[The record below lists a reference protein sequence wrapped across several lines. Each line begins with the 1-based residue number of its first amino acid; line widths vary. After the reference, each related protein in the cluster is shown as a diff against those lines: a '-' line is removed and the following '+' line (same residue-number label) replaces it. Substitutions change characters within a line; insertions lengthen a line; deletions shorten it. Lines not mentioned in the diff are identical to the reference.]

1 MDNEGEQDFNK
12 YADDYRKILKEN
24 IKKFSEFDSNYFS
37 EYKVKIV
44 KDVLDEPAE
53 KILDFGCGDGISCAF
68 FNKYFPNSTI
78 TGIDVSLESIKIAI
92 NKQIPN
98 ASFIHYKNEK
108 LPFKDES
115 FDVVFIACVL
125 HHINKQNHRNLIN
138 ELKRVLKKNGE
149 LFIFEHNPFNI
160 ITRKMVKDCIFD
172 ENAELIYAKSLKNTV
187 IKSGFSD
194 VKVNYTLF
202 FPRYKI
208 LEKCFSLEKYLR
220 RCNFGAQ
227 YYIKAKKD

>member
-1 MDNEGEQDFNK
+1 MDNDGEQEFNK
-12 YADDYRKILKEN
+12 YADDYRKILTGN

-37 EYKVKIV
+37 EYKVKVV
-44 KDVLDEPAE
+44 KDVLVEPAE
-53 KILDFGCGDGISCAF
+53 KILDFGCGDGISCEF
-68 FNKYFPNSTI
+68 FNKHFPNSMI
-78 TGIDVSLESIKIAI
+78 TGIDVSFESIKIAL

-98 ASFIHYKNEK
+98 ASFIHYEK
-108 LPFKDES
+108 EELPFKEES
-115 FDVVFIACVL
+115 FDMIFVACVL
-125 HHINKQNHRNLIN
+125 HHINKQNHENLIN
-138 ELKRVLKKNGE
+138 EFKRVLKKNGK
-149 LFIFEHNPFNI
+149 LFIFEHNPSNI
-160 ITRKMVKDCIFD
+160 ITRKMVKDCVFD
-172 ENAELIYAKSLKNTV
+172 ENAELIHAKSLKNMV

-220 RCNFGAQ
+220 RCPLGAQ